1 MLRVIIAIII
11 TLYARGNNIDL
22 QAVGVT
28 AQHGTVV
35 EQTVE
40 GYAESNDYYIVV
52 LDDGNI
58 HEIEADDLDVEDRVT
73 VFFYEGE
80 PVRTL
85 YGERWEQRSFT
96 IL

>member
-1 MLRVIIAIII
+1 MLRVIIALIIA
-11 TLYARGNNIDL
+11 LYARGNNIDL

-28 AQHGTVV
+28 VQHGTVA
-35 EQTVE
+35 EQTYE

-85 YGERWEQRSFT
+85 YGER
-96 IL
+96 

>member
-1 MLRVIIAIII
+1 MLRIIISAIITMYMHGQPI
-11 TLYARGNNIDL
+11 NL
-22 QAVGVT
+22 QAIGVT
-28 AQHGTVV
+28 MQYGTVV
-35 EQTVE
+35 EQTYE
-40 GYAESNDYYIVV
+40 GYAKSNDYYIVV

-85 YGERWEQRSFT
+85 YGER
-96 IL
+96 

>member
-1 MLRVIIAIII
+1 MLRVIIAILIGM
-11 TLYARGNNIDL
+11 YMHGQPIDL

-28 AQHGTVV
+28 MQYGTVA
-35 EQTVE
+35 EQTYE

-58 HEIEADDLDVEDRVT
+58 HEVEADDLETEDRVT

-85 YGERWEQRSFT
+85 YGER
-96 IL
+96 

>member
-1 MLRVIIAIII
+1 MLRIIISAIITMYMHGQPI
-11 TLYARGNNIDL
+11 NL
-22 QAVGVT
+22 QAIGVT
-28 AQHGTVV
+28 MQYGTVV
-35 EQTVE
+35 EQTYE

-85 YGERWEQRSFT
+85 YGER
-96 IL
+96 

>member
-1 MLRVIIAIII
+1 MLRVLAAIII
-11 TLYARGNNIDL
+11 ALYVRGTNVDL

-28 AQHGTVV
+28 AQHGTVI

-40 GYAESNDYYIVV
+40 GYAVAEDYYIVV

-58 HEIEADDLDVEDRVT
+58 HEVEADDLDTEDRVT

-80 PVRTL
+80 PLRTV
-85 YGERWEQRSFT
+85 YGER
-96 IL
+96 

>member
-1 MLRVIIAIII
+1 MLRLLATILIA
-11 TLYARGNNIDL
+11 LYVQGNNINL

-40 GYAESNDYYIVV
+40 GYTVAEDYYIVV
-52 LDDGNI
+52 LDDGNA
-58 HEIEADDLDVEDRVT
+58 HEVESDDLDTGDRVT

-80 PVRTL
+80 PLHTV
-85 YGERWEQRSFT
+85 YGER
-96 IL
+96 